1 MPTNLFMKIVFNN
14 PLFIMITACLF
25 VGTGISSCT
34 GEPDCSIAG
43 RPLLRCYIYTYDS
56 ENKTIDRAALI
67 QLTVTAF
74 ETDSVIINA
83 QTDVQDIS
91 LPLRYTKEITVFVLH
106 YNNSDEVT
114 DTITVNHHNTS
125 YFLSLECGYEMKQ
138 NVTNVKYTKHLLDS
152 ISVRSNNTNV
162 DGQENFQLFYN

>member
-1 MPTNLFMKIVFNN
+1 MKRLFN
-14 PLFIMITACLF
+14 PLFLITITCLLA
-25 VGTGISSCT
+25 GTGILSCA

-43 RPLLRCYIYTYDS
+43 RSLLRCYIYTYDS
-56 ENKTIDRAALI
+56 ENQTINKAALT
-67 QLTVTAF
+67 QLTVTAL

-83 QTDVQDIS
+83 QANVQDIS

-106 YNNSDEVT
+106 YNNSGEAT

-125 YFLSLECGYEMKQ
+125 YFLSLECGYEMRQ

-162 DGQENFQLFYN
+162 NGQENFQLFYN

>member
-1 MPTNLFMKIVFNN
+1 MPTNLFMKTVLNN
-14 PLFIMITACLF
+14 PLFIMITACL
-25 VGTGISSCT
+25 VGTGISSCA

-43 RPLLRCYIYTYDS
+43 RSLLRCYIYTYNS
-56 ENKTIDRAALI
+56 ESKTIDKAALT
-67 QLTVTAF
+67 QLTVTAL

-83 QTDVQDIS
+83 QTNVQDMS
-91 LPLRYTKEITVFVLH
+91 LPLRYTKETTVFVLH
-106 YNNSDEVT
+106 YNNSNEVT
-114 DTITVNHHNTS
+114 DTITINHRNTS

-162 DGQENFQLFYN
+162 NGQENFQLFYN

>member
-1 MPTNLFMKIVFNN
+1 MKRLFNY
-14 PLFIMITACLF
+14 LFLITITWLLA
-25 VGTGISSCT
+25 GTGISSCA

-43 RPLLRCYIYTYDS
+43 RPLLKCYIYTYDS
-56 ENKTIDRAALI
+56 ENQTINKAALT
-67 QLTVTAF
+67 QLTVTAL
-74 ETDSVIINA
+74 EANSVLINA
-83 QTDVQDIS
+83 QTNVQDLS

-106 YNNSDEVT
+106 YGNSDEVT

-138 NVTNVKYTKHLLDS
+138 NVTHVTYTKHLLDS

-162 DGQENFQLFYN
+162 NGQENFQLFYN